1 MTIFYHKIWSHTV
14 CVCMYISMCMYMYV
28 CMCMYHKLVVEKIEF
43 KTFVLLHAS
52 VFSRLLHVCLYE
64 QSNEQQILDE
74 MKQYKMLF
82 CVRGYHIYWDLCIG
96 EMPVVKTNRH
106 NNLHDQLTVAS
117 YRIAPNVRGK
127 KLS

>member
-1 MTIFYHKIWSHTV
+1 MYA
-14 CVCMYISMCMYMYV
+14 CVCTTNWLWKRLSLKLLCYYTHQSSVDFCMYVY
-28 CMCMYHKLVVEKIEF
+28 
-43 KTFVLLHAS
+43 T
-52 VFSRLLHVCLYE
+52 SRVM
-64 QSNEQQILDE
+64 NNKILDE

-106 NNLHDQLTVAS
+106 NNLHGQLTVAS